1 MPKNEE
7 EDKADKGKESKEG
20 KEPKEGK
27 GKKGKKEEKEAKP
40 TVRQPKGPVK
50 EDFKYMIRIADTDL
64 EGFQTVEIALT
75 KIKGIGRRTAIILT
89 DKTGIPRNEK
99 IGNLSDDQVNAIAQ
113 ALTDMA
119 TYVPQWMVNRQGDY
133 DSGENLH
140 VISTDLVTYLRD
152 DINRMKK
159 IRCYRGVRHERGK
172 KVRGQ
177 RTRSNGRKG
186 LTLGVIRAKV
196 APAEA
201 GDKSSKDKEKK

>member
-1 MPKNEE
+1 MPKVEE
-7 EDKADKGKESKEG
+7 EDKADKGKDA
-20 KEPKEGK
+20 KEGK

-40 TVRQPKGPVK
+40 AVKQPKGPVK
-50 EDFKYMIRIADTDL
+50 DDFKYMIRIADTDL
-64 EGFQTVEIALT
+64 DGYQTVEIALT
-75 KIKGIGRRTAIILT
+75 KIKGIGRRTAIILI

-99 IGNLSDDQVNAIAQ
+99 IGNLSDEQVNTIIQ
-113 ALTDMA
+113 ALTDIA
-119 TYVPQWMVNRQGDY
+119 SYIPPWMVNRQQDY
-133 DSGENLH
+133 ESGENMH
-140 VISTDLVTYLRD
+140 IFSTDLVTFLRD

-186 LTLGVIRAKV
+186 LTLGVIRAKQ

-201 GDKSSKDKEKK
+201 GSGKGGPAKTKEEKK

>member
-1 MPKNEE
+1 VPKDKE
-7 EDKADKGKESKEG
+7 EDEADKGKEG

-40 TVRQPKGPVK
+40 TIRAPKGPVK

-64 EGFQTVEIALT
+64 DGYQSVEIALT

-89 DKTGIPRNEK
+89 DRTGIPRNEK
-99 IGNLSDDQVNAIAQ
+99 IGNLSDDQINTIAQ

-133 DSGENLH
+133 DTGENLH

-159 IRCYRGVRHERGK
+159 IRSYRGVRHERGK

-196 APAEA
+196 QPAEA
-201 GDKSSKDKEKK
+201 GDNKGGKDKEKK